1 MMLRE
6 IDKTFKR
13 WVLSLGLLVSSVF
26 LASCTEKEPVKI
38 GFIGGLS
45 GRVADLGTA
54 GRNGFMLAIEE
65 QNAKGGLNGRPIE
78 VIYKDDQQQPQRAQA
93 LIDDLLKENVD
104 AIIGPMTSAM
114 AMATVDQINIA
125 KTLMMACTVST
136 HQLTDIDDSFM
147 RPLSDNKSH
156 AAKMAT
162 FIKQYE
168 PLAKQAVAI
177 VDIGN
182 KAYTLDWIDGFKQ
195 AYESD
200 NHSIRATHTFIS
212 TEDTPFAR
220 VASVAMKIDPDLVVL
235 AMNAV
240 DATLMIKQIRLANPE
255 VVIAVAEWAGTER
268 LIQLGG
274 QYVENVYV
282 PQYIDRSSTK
292 KSYLTF
298 KQRFNKRFQSA
309 PGFPALFC
317 YDATRIVLTGLSRR
331 EAPQSLKEILLS
343 IGSFEGT
350 QGPIRLNKYGDG
362 QSSTFITRIQN
373 GRFVVME

>member
-1 MMLRE
+1 MMLLK

-65 QNAKGGLNGRPIE
+65 QNAKGGLHGRPIE
-78 VIYKDDQQQPQRAQA
+78 IIFKDDQQQPQRAQT
-93 LIDDLLKENVD
+93 LIDELLKENVD

-114 AMATVDQINIA
+114 AMATVSQINEA
-125 KTLMMACTVST
+125 NTLMMACTVST
-136 HQLTDIDDSFM
+136 NQLTDFDDSFM

-156 AAKMAT
+156 AAKMGA
-162 FIKQYE
+162 FIKQHE
-168 PLAKQAVAI
+168 PLAKRAVAI

-182 KAYTLDWIDGFKQ
+182 KAYTLDWVEGFKQ
-195 AYESD
+195 AYENDS
-200 NHSIRATHTFIS
+200 NSLRATHTFIS
-212 TEDTPFAR
+212 TDDTPFAR
-220 VASVAMKIDPDLVVL
+220 VANVAMKINPDLVVL

>member
-1 MMLRE
+1 MMLLE
-6 IDKTFKR
+6 INKTFKR
-13 WVLSLGLLVSSVF
+13 WVLSFGLLASLFF
-26 LASCTEKEPVKI
+26 LTSCTENTPIKI

-65 QNAKGGLNGRPIE
+65 QNAKGGLHGRPIE

-93 LIDDLLKENVD
+93 LINDLLKENVD

-114 AMATVDQINIA
+114 AMATVDQINEA
-125 KTLMMACTVST
+125 NKLMMACTVST
-136 HQLTDIDDSFM
+136 NKLTDLDDSFM
-147 RPLSDNKSH
+147 RPLSDNQTH
-156 AAKMAT
+156 AAKMGA
-162 FIKQYE
+162 FIQQQE
-168 PLAKQAVAI
+168 PLAKRAVAI

-182 KAYTLDWIDGFKQ
+182 KAYTLDWVEGFKQ
-195 AYESD
+195 AYESGS
-200 NHSIRATHTFIS
+200 NSLRATHTFIS

-220 VASVAMKIDPDLVVL
+220 VANVAMKINPDLVVL

-240 DATLMIKQIRLANPE
+240 DATLMIKQIRLTNPD

-274 QYVENVYV
+274 HYVENIYV

-292 KSYLTF
+292 ESYLAF
-298 KQRFNKRFQSA
+298 KKRFHKRFQSS

-317 YDATRIVLTGLSRR
+317 YDATRIVLTGLSKR
-331 EAPQSLKEILLS
+331 EGPQSLKEILLS

-350 QGPIRLNKYGDG
+350 QGPITLNKYGDG
-362 QSSTFITRIQN
+362 RSSTFITRIQH

>member
-13 WVLSLGLLVSSVF
+13 WVLSLGLLASLVF
-26 LASCTEKEPVKI
+26 LTSCTEKAPVKI

-65 QNAKGGLNGRPIE
+65 QNAKGGLHGRPIE
-78 VIYKDDQQQPQRAQA
+78 VIYKDDQQQPQRAQT
-93 LIDDLLKENVD
+93 LIDELLKENVD

-114 AMATVDQINIA
+114 AMATVTQINEA
-125 KTLMMACTVST
+125 NTLMMACTVST
-136 HQLTDIDDSFM
+136 NQLSDLDDSFM
-147 RPLSDNKSH
+147 RPLSDNETH
-156 AAKMAT
+156 AAKMGA
-162 FIKQYE
+162 FIKQHE
-168 PLAKQAVAI
+168 PLAKRAVAI
-177 VDIGN
+177 VDLGN
-182 KAYTLDWIDGFKQ
+182 KAYTLDWVEGFKQ
-195 AYESD
+195 AYENES
-200 NHSIRATHTFIS
+200 NSLRATHTFIS
-212 TEDTPFAR
+212 TDDTPFAR
-220 VASVAMKIDPDLVVL
+220 VANVAMKINPDLVVL

-240 DATLMIKQIRLANPE
+240 DATLMIKQIRLANPD

-268 LIQLGG
+268 LVQLGG

-317 YDATRIVLTGLSRR
+317 YDATQMVLTGLSRQK
-331 EAPQSLKEILLS
+331 ASQSLKETLLS
-343 IGSFEGT
+343 IGSFNGT
-350 QGPIRLNKYGDG
+350 QGSIRLNQYGDG
-362 QSSTFITRIQN
+362 QRSTFITRIQY